1 MFKFQ
6 CETACL
12 FMWLRSGPEESTQTL
27 QLACAAKHW
36 TAEEENSKINLAEA
50 VSQNP
55 TLPTVKVP
63 EYGRGF

>member
-1 MFKFQ
+1 
-6 CETACL
+6 
-12 FMWLRSGPEESTQTL
+12 MWLRSGPEESTQTL